1 MKFEMVTKSRSFT
14 DPNFGCK
21 PEEREITDYISK
33 GVINLDKPSGPTSHE
48 IDSWIK
54 RILPIEKS
62 GHGGTLDPKVTG
74 ILPVGLDEATRAIQL
89 LLTAP
94 KEYVCLL
101 TFHQDVSEEKIREVF
116 AEFTGKIFLLPRLY
130 PISS

>member
-1 MKFEMVTKSRSFT
+1 MKFNMVKKSQSFT
-14 DPNFGCK
+14 SSEFGCK

-48 IDSWIK
+48 IDSWVK
-54 RILPIEKS
+54 RILNLEKT

-74 ILPVGLDEATRAIQL
+74 ILPVGLNDATRAIQL

-94 KEYVCLL
+94 NL
-101 TFHQDVSEEKIREVF
+101 
-116 AEFTGKIFLLPRLY
+116 
-130 PISS
+130 

>member
-1 MKFEMVTKSRSFT
+1 MKFDMVTKSQSFT
-14 DPNFGCK
+14 SPEFGCK
-21 PEEREITDYISK
+21 PEDRPIEDYISK

-54 RILPIEKS
+54 RILHLEKS

-74 ILPVGLDEATRAIQL
+74 ILPVGLNDATRAIQL

-94 KEYVCLL
+94 K
-101 TFHQDVSEEKIREVF
+101 
-116 AEFTGKIFLLPRLY
+116 
-130 PISS
+130 

>member
-1 MKFEMVTKSRSFT
+1 MKFDIITKSNSFT
-14 DPNFGCK
+14 SPEFGCK
-21 PEEREITDYISK
+21 PEEREISEYISK

-48 IDSWIK
+48 IDSWVK

-74 ILPVGLDEATRAIQL
+74 ILPVGLDDATRAIQL

-94 KEYVCLL
+94 KDFPSGC
-101 TFHQDVSEEKIREVF
+101 
-116 AEFTGKIFLLPRLY
+116 
-130 PISS
+130 